1 MFLKIENNHQ
11 RGLGCRVD
19 RVGMLVELGGRTI
32 RSKKKKDKDK
42 GMFWSS
48 AKISTL
54 WTTMIHD
61 LDQDPSAANQHS
73 LWEIPSDGVAS
84 KRLQLDWI
92 EGAVVLGC
100 VKGLKVVDI
109 TLGIMMVGTLVV
121 KSVVAIIWDHAS
133 INTDIVSM
141 LSNHEVNEHG
151 HSESQ
156 ITRNDSQVILG
167 VDRLDYTKGL
177 VNRFHP
183 RQCFWKMIK
192 GREMLDRMTNRFRAF
207 ERLLSDFPEFLERVM
222 LLQVIDLL
230 EFVEDLY

>member
-1 MFLKIENNHQ
+1 MYDDFEINGREGHCEPPWFMILIRIRPLPISIPFERFHQ
-11 RGLGCRVD
+11 MALQA
-19 RVGMLVELGGRTI
+19 
-32 RSKKKKDKDK
+32 KD
-42 GMFWSS
+42 SN
-48 AKISTL
+48 
-54 WTTMIHD
+54 WT
-61 LDQDPSAANQHS
+61 
-73 LWEIPSDGVAS
+73 
-84 KRLQLDWI
+84 
-92 EGAVVLGC
+92 
-100 VKGLKVVDI
+100 GLKVLLCLRIEGDGHF
-109 TLGIMMVGTLVV
+109 LGNLNGRDFGCQKCCCQHMGSCFYYWYCVNAI
-121 KSVVAIIWDHAS
+121 KSWSQRAWAV
-133 INTDIVSM
+133 
-141 LSNHEVNEHG
+141 
-151 HSESQ
+151 HSKSQ

>member
-32 RSKKKKDKDK
+32 RSKTKTKTKTKACFDHLLT
-42 GMFWSS
+42 S
-48 AKISTL
+48 ALPEISTITKITKSNISTL

-109 TLGIMMVGTLVV
+109 TLGIMMVVTLVV

-133 INTDIVSM
+133 ITDIVSM
-141 LSNHEVNEHG
+141 LSNHEVNEHD

-177 VNRFHP
+177 VNRF
-183 RQCFWKMIK
+183 
-192 GREMLDRMTNRFRAF
+192 
-207 ERLLSDFPEFLERVM
+207 
-222 LLQVIDLL
+222 
-230 EFVEDLY
+230 